1 VDDVAPL
8 IFEKLELSV
17 EICHWIVPVYPLNVS
32 VVLFVPEQTDA
43 EPEAVPA
50 TEVGATV
57 IAPETFDVTDGV
69 QVPETIQ

>member
-1 VDDVAPL
+1 
-8 IFEKLELSV
+8 
-17 EICHWIVPVYPLNVS
+17 VYPLNEM